1 MVIFF
6 DGPSVNPVIATAVPA
21 VGNAVGATVGTGMG
35 GSLGYFAFEQTPSL
49 IDALFPIEGNKGSDP
64 NMGDPEWTFPQD
76 GGQTIP
82 AEDKTLKAGF
92 GNAVLPIL
100 IGVGVIMA
108 LNKSK
113 K

>member
-1 MVIFF
+1 
-6 DGPSVNPVIATAVPA
+6 

-49 IDALFPIEGNKGSDP
+49 IDAIFPVDGNSGTDP
-64 NMGDPEWTFPQD
+64 NMGDPEWTFPTD

-82 AEDKTLKAGF
+82 AEKEDNTLKAGF

-113 K
+113 N